1 MRIANFEFVGPLS
14 ANSEIRNPKFEIRD
28 VELNKA
34 ELERRTKAFGV
45 KIVRFVAGLPRNR
58 MAETLGMQLLR
69 SGTSVGANYREAN
82 RAQSRSDFIH
92 KIALVEK
99 EAAETQYWLEL
110 FDESKIGN
118 RDDRLWLLEESN
130 ELLAIFTRIG
140 KTSKSRRS

>member
-1 MRIANFEFVGPLS
+1 M
-14 ANSEIRNPKFEIRD
+14 D
-28 VELNKA
+28 KA

-45 KIVRFVAGLPRNR
+45 KVVRFVAALPRNR
-58 MAETLGMQLLR
+58 VGETLGIQLLR

-110 FDESKIGN
+110 FEDARIGDSGE
-118 RDDRLWLLEESN
+118 RQSLLQESN
-130 ELLAIFTRIG
+130 ALLAIFTSVG
-140 KTSKSRRS
+140 KSTKSRRQ

>member
-1 MRIANFEFVGPLS
+1 MG
-14 ANSEIRNPKFEIRD
+14 
-28 VELNKA
+28 
-34 ELERRTKAFGV
+34 
-45 KIVRFVAGLPRNR
+45 
-58 MAETLGMQLLR
+58 ETLGIQLLR

-110 FDESKIGN
+110 LDESKIGN

-140 KTSKSRRS
+140 KIAKSRRK